1 MNAVMLD
8 AREPPN
14 GDFVAYVEKIEREQL
29 ARAMQ
34 PHKLAQLPEGG
45 KTSTASSAG
54 GGARALSATDAQR
67 VLQMLKAPG
76 RNGAAAPLGKM
87 IGVVIGAAL
96 IAFGLMAEGGIVLV
110 LLGAVLLWH
119 NLRKL
124 RSAAKVAAG
133 SPAQQV
139 DAVFARKTSAT
150 THKAG
155 G

>member
-1 MNAVMLD
+1 MLD

-14 GDFVAYVEKIEREQL
+14 GDFVVYVEKIEREQL

-45 KTSTASSAG
+45 KASAESSAG
-54 GGARALSATDAQR
+54 SGARALSATDAQR

-76 RNGAAAPLGKM
+76 RNGAAAPLGTM
-87 IGVVIGAAL
+87 ISVVIGAAL

-119 NLRKL
+119 SLRKL
-124 RSAAKVAAG
+124 RSAAGAAAG

-139 DAVFARKTSAT
+139 DAVFARKASAT